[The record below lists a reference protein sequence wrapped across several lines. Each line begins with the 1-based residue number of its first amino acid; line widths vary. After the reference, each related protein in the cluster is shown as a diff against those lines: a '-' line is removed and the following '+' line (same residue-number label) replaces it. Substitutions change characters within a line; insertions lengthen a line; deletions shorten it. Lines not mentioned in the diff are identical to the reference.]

1 MQSPRIKWQY
11 SGIAETAKVI
21 LAINPNGFRNT
32 ESLESYIVNLSTNY
46 ATECVA
52 NGEHPSMTGTGGW
65 YVTFIQAE
73 DEEYDYVVEVTV
85 MSYVIKRYLEET
97 GVL

>member
-11 SGIAETAKVI
+11 SGIADTAKVV

-32 ESLESYIVNLSTNY
+32 ESLESYIISLSTNY
-46 ATECVA
+46 ATECIA
-52 NGEHPSMTGTGGW
+52 RGEHPSMTGTGGW

-73 DEEYDYVVEVTV
+73 EADFDYVVEVTV

>member
-21 LAINPNGFRNT
+21 LAINPNGFCNT
-32 ESLESYIVNLSTNY
+32 ESLESYIISLSTNY
-46 ATECVA
+46 ATNCVA
-52 NGEHPSMTGTGGW
+52 SGEHPSMTGGGGW
-65 YVTFIQAE
+65 YVTFIQTE

-85 MSYVIKRYLEET
+85 MSYAIKKYLEET